1 MITIL
6 ISENEKKMQRVLT
19 RTFEKEGYAVPKVW
33 GKDNDIKIIKKSG
46 IKNIGLLKEIVVE
59 LLGSTKV
66 EKGGLLYRSVLENI
80 ERPMIEKALE
90 CNRGNQIR
98 AARMLGINRNTLRT
112 KIKKFGIAVARWKD

>member
-66 EKGGLLYRSVLENI
+66 EKGGLLYLSLI
-80 ERPMIEKALE
+80 HI
-90 CNRGNQIR
+90 
-98 AARMLGINRNTLRT
+98 
-112 KIKKFGIAVARWKD
+112 